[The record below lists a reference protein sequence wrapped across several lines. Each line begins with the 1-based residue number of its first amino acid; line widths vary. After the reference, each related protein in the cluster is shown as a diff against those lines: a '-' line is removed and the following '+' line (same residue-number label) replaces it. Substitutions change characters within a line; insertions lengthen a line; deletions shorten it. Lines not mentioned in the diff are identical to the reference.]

1 MRAGPSAAAETFLPM
16 PLLVDC
22 LSASS
27 ALRVLNDNALFKSTH
42 SKSVYTLQPVKM
54 HTFSDSAGSEQSHR
68 SSPRTTATRTIPAST
83 RHQRCSRLAVQ
94 PTLAFYCGFLSKPLN
109 CGDPKHPE
117 PLSTRNSAPENNA
130 FWCVGRGNGSTDH

>member
-54 HTFSDSAGSEQSHR
+54 HTFSDTVAA
-68 SSPRTTATRTIPAST
+68 SSRIARRLGPLLPELFQPALDINDV
-83 RHQRCSRLAVQ
+83 HDWPFNRL
-94 PTLAFYCGFLSKPLN
+94 
-109 CGDPKHPE
+109 
-117 PLSTRNSAPENNA
+117 
-130 FWCVGRGNGSTDH
+130 